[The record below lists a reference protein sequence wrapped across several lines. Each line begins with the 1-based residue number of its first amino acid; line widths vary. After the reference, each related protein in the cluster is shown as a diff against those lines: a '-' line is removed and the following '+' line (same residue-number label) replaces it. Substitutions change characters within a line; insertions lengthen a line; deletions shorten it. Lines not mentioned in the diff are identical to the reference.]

1 MIKHTI
7 RFMDQTDSPYYK
19 SKILYVYTLSTL
31 PFRFSDEVCAPIQIP
46 SSFRNPMFKSKVI
59 VPCKLLQLSSPLGI
73 SIAAYI
79 HEIFMTK
86 VGFKTLGRFGT
97 WNGDYE
103 GNVNQYYQEFKFE
116 WNNYSY

>member
-1 MIKHTI
+1 MDTKLKPKNFKHTNKPHNMIKHTI

-59 VPCKLLQLSSPLGI
+59 VPCKLL
-73 SIAAYI
+73 
-79 HEIFMTK
+79 
-86 VGFKTLGRFGT
+86 
-97 WNGDYE
+97 
-103 GNVNQYYQEFKFE
+103 
-116 WNNYSY
+116 

>member
-1 MIKHTI
+1 
-7 RFMDQTDSPYYK
+7 
-19 SKILYVYTLSTL
+19 
-31 PFRFSDEVCAPIQIP
+31 
-46 SSFRNPMFKSKVI
+46 
-59 VPCKLLQLSSPLGI
+59 
-73 SIAAYI
+73 
-79 HEIFMTK
+79 MTK